1 MLITLKN
8 NDNKLIVK
16 DMLDI
21 DYDMYV
27 EKVGKIYQVFV
38 NSKYRLSQDFNS
50 EDEAVDAMIRTADSR
65 NALEI
70 ELRNY

>member
-27 EKVGKIYQVFV
+27 EKVGKKYQVFV
-38 NSKYRLSQDFNS
+38 NSKYRLSEDFNS
-50 EDEAVDAMIRTADSR
+50 EDDAVDAMLSTANSR
-65 NALEI
+65 NALET